1 MALLRKYIWVLVI
14 LGMVFVSVVI
24 SLIFILINKCIS
36 RKAGKHRILQLQE
49 RPEVKI
55 ESNKYQLTQSG
66 NNTPPL
72 PPRTQFLTAVAQS
85 YENLAE
91 EGEHDDQSDH
101 DYEEALDQKLD
112 CVKVQENLTC
122 NDPNTNSGV
131 SVAQSYENLAEEGE
145 HDDQSDHDYE
155 EALDQK
161 LDCVKV
167 QENLLCND
175 PNTNSG
181 VSVAQSY
188 ENLAEENDYE
198 ESVDPLPDYVKVEDE
213 TEFLPPPLCDLDPN
227 IKCNGSLGQSYE
239 NLADENEYEESMEQQ
254 LDYVKV
260 EDEFTPH
267 QNYDARDNASTA
279 STEDYDDIGGEDEE
293 DYDDIA

>member
-1 MALLRKYIWVLVI
+1 MALLRKYIWVMVI
-14 LGMVFVSVVI
+14 LGMVFVSLVI

-36 RKAGKHRILQLQE
+36 RKGKHRILQLQE
-49 RPEVKI
+49 RSDVKI

-66 NNTPPL
+66 TDTPPL
-72 PPRTQFLTAVAQS
+72 PPRTQFLIAEALS

-91 EGEHDDQSDH
+91 ECEHDDQSDH
-101 DYEEALDQKLD
+101 DYEEALDQMLD
-112 CVKVQENLTC
+112 CVKVQ
-122 NDPNTNSGV
+122 D
-131 SVAQSYENLAEEGE
+131 
-145 HDDQSDHDYE
+145 
-155 EALDQK
+155 
-161 LDCVKV
+161 
-167 QENLLCND
+167 NLLYNH

-213 TEFLPPPLCDLDPN
+213 TEILPPPLCDLDPN
-227 IKCNGSLGQSYE
+227 MNCNGSLGQSYE

-254 LDYVKV
+254 LDYAKV

-267 QNYDARDNASTA
+267 QNDEARDNASTA

-293 DYDDIA
+293 DYDDIG

>member
-14 LGMVFVSVVI
+14 LGMVFVSLVI

-36 RKAGKHRILQLQE
+36 RKGGKHRILQHQE
-49 RPEVKI
+49 KPNVKI
-55 ESNKYQLTQSG
+55 ESNKYQLTQPVTD
-66 NNTPPL
+66 TPPL
-72 PPRTQFLTAVAQS
+72 PPRTQFLTAEAQS

-91 EGEHDDQSDH
+91 E
-101 DYEEALDQKLD
+101 
-112 CVKVQENLTC
+112 C
-122 NDPNTNSGV
+122 
-131 SVAQSYENLAEEGE
+131 E

-167 QENLLCND
+167 QENLLCNH

-181 VSVAQSY
+181 VSDAQSY

-213 TEFLPPPLCDLDPN
+213 TEILPPPLCVLDPN
-227 IKCNGSLGQSYE
+227 MECNFSLGQSYE

-260 EDEFTPH
+260 EDEEEFPLH
-267 QNYDARDNASTA
+267 QSNEARDNSSTA
-279 STEDYDDIGGEDEE
+279 STEDYDDIGEDEE
-293 DYDDIA
+293 DYDDVA